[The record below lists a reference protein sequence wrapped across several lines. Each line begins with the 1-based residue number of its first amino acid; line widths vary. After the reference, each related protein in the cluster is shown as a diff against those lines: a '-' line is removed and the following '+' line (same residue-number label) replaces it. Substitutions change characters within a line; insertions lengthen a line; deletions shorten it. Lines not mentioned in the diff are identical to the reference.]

1 MRTLLIM
8 LLGALL
14 WTAGSAGPMP
24 SFLWGAFT
32 LSDGAGDDLVAR
44 VQSQGVPVALWAE
57 GALAFHGVENE
68 QELRAAERYAY
79 VDGEVLLIAEQ
90 AGGLTTILRGRLPQA
105 ELIAI
110 AEGTVHGP
118 SPEFVALL
126 ESLELLPVECSVDLV
141 LRDLPL
147 KLPRVPEELRLD
159 PVLWALTEHPDW
171 VSFARDQGLER
182 TGLRV
187 RVVAE
192 VTDPLDPSFEPFV
205 HSTSETLVELLLP
218 IPYLPD
224 LGADPA
230 VRLARPPHTPHPAVE
245 G

>member
-8 LLGALL
+8 LLGAIL

-24 SFLWGAFT
+24 SYLWGAFT
-32 LSDGAGDDLVAR
+32 LPDGAGDALATR
-44 VQSQGVPVALWAE
+44 IQSEGIPVALWAE
-57 GALAFHGVENE
+57 GAIAFHGTEDE

-79 VDGEVLLIAEQ
+79 VDGEVLLIVEQ
-90 AGGLTTILRGRLPQA
+90 VGGLTTLLRGRLPKV
-105 ELIAI
+105 ELIAF

-126 ESLELLPVECSVDLV
+126 ESLELMPVECSVDLV

-147 KLPRVPEELRLD
+147 KLPRVPEALRLD

-171 VSFARDQGLER
+171 FTFARDQGLER

-192 VTDPLDPSFEPFV
+192 VTATLDPAFEPFV
-205 HSTSETLVELLLP
+205 QSVSERFVELLLP
-218 IPYLPD
+218 IPYLSD

-230 VRLARPPHTPHPAVE
+230 VRLARPPHTPYPAE

>member
-8 LLGALL
+8 LLSAIL

-24 SFLWGAFT
+24 SYLWGAFT
-32 LSDGAGDDLVAR
+32 LPEGAGDDLVPR
-44 VQSQGVPVALWAE
+44 IQTEGIPVALWAE
-57 GALAFHGVENE
+57 GALAFHGVEDE

-79 VDGEVLLIAEQ
+79 VDGKVLLIAEQ
-90 AGGLTTILRGRLPQA
+90 TAGLTTILRGRLPQA
-105 ELIAI
+105 ELIAFTD
-110 AEGTVHGP
+110 GTVAGP
-118 SPEFVALL
+118 SPDFVALL

-141 LRDLPL
+141 LRELPL

-182 TGLRV
+182 VGLRV

-192 VTDPLDPSFEPFV
+192 VTGALDPAFEPFV
-205 HSTSETLVELLLP
+205 QSASERLVELLLP
-218 IPYLPD
+218 IPYLSD

-230 VRLARPPHTPHPAVE
+230 VRVARPPYTPYPAE